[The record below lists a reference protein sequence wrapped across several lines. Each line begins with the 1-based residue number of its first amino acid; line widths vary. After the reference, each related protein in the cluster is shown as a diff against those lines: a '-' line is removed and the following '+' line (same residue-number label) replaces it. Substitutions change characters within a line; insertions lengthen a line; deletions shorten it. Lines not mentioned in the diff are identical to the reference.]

1 IDLRDTEAQRPEP
14 IPKGVYCLE
23 IEVKGGSAGRE
34 DCLRVAK
41 NQRSPLLVLECTV
54 IGGTYNGRKV
64 WDYITVDLDES
75 DRDDVPPIPSDKL
88 EGLRTS
94 VRMGRNRVRAIVDS
108 ANGLHPSD
116 HSAATDAKRLLESY
130 EALDGLRI
138 YGQVDIRPAT
148 AKYAASNCLDFV
160 VTIEDPSYP
169 KEPAKVPAKGVVQLR
184 RTATADPDD
193 EIPFALA
200 FFIISA
206 VAWLVAGGST
216 LIA

>member
-1 IDLRDTEAQRPEP
+1 MARPVFALRVRAEKGVPSAIRALRGWLKCGLREFGLRCLDIHQASTTEGDAMMLIDLRDTEAQRPEP

-41 NQRSPLLVLECTV
+41 NQRSLLLVLECTV

-94 VRMGRNRVRAIVDS
+94 VRMGRNRGRAVVDS

-116 HSAATDAKRLLESY
+116 HSAATDAKRLLES
-130 EALDGLRI
+130 
-138 YGQVDIRPAT
+138 
-148 AKYAASNCLDFV
+148 
-160 VTIEDPSYP
+160 
-169 KEPAKVPAKGVVQLR
+169 
-184 RTATADPDD
+184 
-193 EIPFALA
+193 
-200 FFIISA
+200 SA
-206 VAWLVAGGST
+206 
-216 LIA
+216 